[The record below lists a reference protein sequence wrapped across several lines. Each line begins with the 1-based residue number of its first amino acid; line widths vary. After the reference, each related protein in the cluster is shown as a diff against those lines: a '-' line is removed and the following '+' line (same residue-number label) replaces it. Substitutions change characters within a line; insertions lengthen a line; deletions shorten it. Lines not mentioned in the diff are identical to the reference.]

1 MARIA
6 QVVVP
11 GLPHH
16 VTQRANRREPVF
28 FGAEDYHLYR
38 GLIATAARRANAEV

>member
-6 QVVVP
+6 LRGCA

-16 VTQRANRREPVF
+16 ITQRGNRREPVF